1 VEKGGNAEAG
11 GQCPRQAQERDRGTD
26 LPHGWEMRGRVG
38 GEGRE
43 C

>member
-1 VEKGGNAEAG
+1 MLRLEVSALPMHNRE
-11 GQCPRQAQERDRGTD
+11 RERDRGTD
-26 LPHGWEMRGRVG
+26 LPHGWQMRGRVG